1 MSTIA
6 DPADL
11 AELAADYAAAKDAEN
26 QWATRRRVLAGII
39 QSITDHDSE
48 SQKTYAADGWKITV
62 KAPLILTMDWNQW
75 EQTKT
80 SIPESLWPV
89 EMKAVLDEKGV
100 KWLHN
105 NEPELYRILAECLTV
120 KPGAVQVTVQPT
132 EP

>member
-1 MSTIA
+1 MSTIS
-6 DPADL
+6 D
-11 AELAADYAAAKDAEN
+11 LAADYAAAKEAEN
-26 QWATRRRVLAGII
+26 QWVARRKTIAEAI
-39 QSITDHDSE
+39 QKITGHDSE
-48 SQKTYAADGWKITV
+48 GQKTYTADGWKITV